1 VESQERRDAVDVTK
15 TPQFLLLQSLITIV
29 LSYQILFSLDPS
41 LSFEGRELIILG
53 LVLVLALIW
62 KCPPRLW
69 DQTWFVALFV
79 SGDTAIT
86 SAIIYLTGN
95 ARTEL
100 FLTYFVIILLAAGT
114 ANLNQH
120 IGLSV
125 ILCVVYG
132 IILYLG
138 VGQVGSMTEG
148 HFLQIPVLL
157 IMAIFYGACVDM
169 VRGERKE
176 KTALQETIAAL
187 KRAEQA
193 LRESEEQLRQSQKM
207 EAVGRLAG
215 GIAHDFNNM
224 LTVIQGYSQL
234 LLGSLGPQTPA
245 HGQVKE
251 IHMAAQ
257 RAAALTQQLLTFSR
271 KQPRKPRALDLNAV
285 VAGMEAMLQRLLG
298 EDIRLV
304 TSLASVP
311 GHVWA
316 DPNQFEHVIMNLA
329 INARDAMP
337 RGGTLTVATENVELD
352 GSFPQTHPGTRPG
365 SYVLLAVDD
374 TGVGMNADALA
385 HCFEPFFTTKPKGHG
400 TGLGLATVY
409 GIVKQSDGEIYI
421 ASEPGQGT
429 KVRVYLPR
437 VQARSMAMVPAPPP
451 VVLHCGAETVLL
463 AEDELGVR
471 KLVREVLEQAGH
483 TVLEA
488 ASGPAALQTA
498 KGYAGAIQL
507 LLTDVV
513 MPEMSGPELASKLT
527 TARPDLKVLYM
538 SGYTEETMVQHGM
551 LSGEITLLQKP
562 FSKDDLLRRVRDA
575 MDSSP

>member
-1 VESQERRDAVDVTK
+1 MESQERHDSVDVTK

-29 LSYQILFSLDPS
+29 LSYQILFSQDPS

-53 LVLVLALIW
+53 LVLVLGLVW
-62 KCPPRLW
+62 RCPPRLW

-86 SAIIYLTGN
+86 SGIIYLTGN

-100 FLTYFVIILLAAGT
+100 FLTYFVIILLAACT
-114 ANLNQH
+114 ADLNQH

-132 IILYLG
+132 LTLYLG
-138 VGQVGSMTEG
+138 VSQVGSLTEG

-176 KTALQETIAAL
+176 KTALQETITAL

-245 HGQVKE
+245 HGQVEE

-285 VAGMEAMLQRLLG
+285 VAGMDAMLQRLLG

-304 TSLASVP
+304 TSPGSLP

-352 GSFPQTHPGTRPG
+352 GAFTKIHPATRPG

-374 TGVGMNADALA
+374 TGVGMKADTLA
-385 HCFEPFFTTKPKGHG
+385 HCFEPFFTTKPKGQG

-429 KVRVYLPR
+429 KVKVYLPR
-437 VQARSMAMVPAPPP
+437 VEARSMAIVPAPPP
-451 VVLHCGAETVLL
+451 AVLYRRAETVLL

-471 KLVREVLEQAGH
+471 KLIREVLEQAGH

-488 ASGPAALQTA
+488 ASGPAALQA
-498 KGYAGAIQL
+498 AEGYAGAIQL

-513 MPEMSGPELASKLT
+513 MPEMSGPELAKQLT
-527 TARPDLKVLYM
+527 TARPELKVLYM
-538 SGYTEETMVQHGM
+538 SGYTEEAILQHGM
-551 LSGEITLLQKP
+551 LSAGITLLQKP
-562 FSKDDLLRRVRDA
+562 FNKDDLLRRVRDLI
-575 MDSSP
+575 DSSP

>member
-29 LSYQILFSLDPS
+29 LSYQILFSQDPA

-53 LVLVLALIW
+53 LVVVLGLVW

-100 FLTYFVIILLAAGT
+100 FLTYFVIILLAACT

-148 HFLQIPVLL
+148 QFLQIPVLL

-224 LTVIQGYSQL
+224 LTVIQGFSQL

-245 HGQVKE
+245 HGQVEE

-257 RAAALTQQLLTFSR
+257 RAAALTQQLLAFSR

-285 VAGMEAMLQRLLG
+285 VAGMGAMLQRLLG

-304 TSLASVP
+304 TSPGSLP

-316 DPNQFEHVIMNLA
+316 DPNQFEHVIINLV

-352 GSFPQTHPGTRPG
+352 GSFTQTHPGPRPG

-374 TGVGMNADALA
+374 TGVGMNADTLA
-385 HCFEPFFTTKPKGHG
+385 HCFEPFFTTKPKGQG

-437 VQARSMAMVPAPPP
+437 VEARSMAIVSAPPP
-451 VVLHCGAETVLL
+451 AVLYRGAETVLL

-488 ASGPAALQTA
+488 ASGPAALQAA

-513 MPEMSGPELASKLT
+513 MPEMSGPELAKQLT
-527 TARPDLKVLYM
+527 TARPELKVLYM
-538 SGYTEETMVQHGM
+538 SGYTEEAILQHGM
-551 LSGEITLLQKP
+551 LSAGITLLQKP
-562 FSKDDLLRRVRDA
+562 FSKDDLLRRVRDV

>member
-1 VESQERRDAVDVTK
+1 MESQPRPDSVDVTK

-29 LSYQILFSLDPS
+29 LSYQILFPQDLSI
-41 LSFEGRELIILG
+41 SFEGRELIILG
-53 LVLVLALIW
+53 LVLVLGLVW
-62 KCPPRLW
+62 KCPPHLW
-69 DQTWFVALFV
+69 ERTWFVALFV

-95 ARTEL
+95 ARPEL
-100 FLTYFVIILLAAGT
+100 YLTYFVIILLAACT
-114 ANLNQH
+114 SNLNQH

-132 IILYLG
+132 VTLYLG
-138 VGQVGSMTEG
+138 VSQVGSMNEG

-157 IMAIFYGACVDM
+157 IMAVFYGACVEM

-176 KTALQETIAAL
+176 KTALQETITAL

-245 HGQVKE
+245 HRQVGE
-251 IHMAAQ
+251 IHLAAQ

-271 KQPRKPRALDLNAV
+271 KQPRKPRALDLNGV
-285 VAGMEAMLQRLLG
+285 VAGMDAMLQRLLG

-304 TSLASVP
+304 TSLAPVP

-337 RGGTLTVATENVELD
+337 RGGTLTVAIDNVELD
-352 GSFPQTHPGTRPG
+352 AAFTQNHPGTRPG

-374 TGVGMNADALA
+374 TGVGMNADTLA
-385 HCFEPFFTTKPKGHG
+385 HCVEPFFTTKPKGQG

-409 GIVKQSDGEIYI
+409 GIVKQSDGEIYF
-421 ASEPGQGT
+421 ASKPGQGT
-429 KVRVYLPR
+429 KVKIYLPR
-437 VQARSMAMVPAPPP
+437 VEARSMAVVPAPPP
-451 VVLHCGAETVLL
+451 AVLRPGAETVLL

-471 KLVREVLEQAGH
+471 KLIREVLEQAGH

-488 ASGPAALQTA
+488 ASGPAALRA
-498 KGYAGAIQL
+498 AESYAGAIQL

-527 TARPDLKVLYM
+527 TARPDLRVLYM
-538 SGYTEETMVQHGM
+538 SGYTEEAMVQHGM
-551 LSGEITLLQKP
+551 LPSGITLLQKP
-562 FSKDDLLRRVRDA
+562 FSKDDLLRRVRDV